1 MPYPFDLP
9 FMQRALAAGLIVGV
23 FAPMIGTFLVQR
35 RMSLI
40 GDGLGHVA
48 FAGVAAGLLAGVWPV
63 WTALAAAVLGALA
76 LEWLRS
82 RGRAAGDLALA
93 LIFYSG
99 IAAGVV
105 LIGLA
110 GSLSANIFAYLFG
123 AILTVDGGELMAIL
137 ALGVGILAV
146 MVAFRRALFAVASDE
161 EWARAAGFPVGFLNA
176 TLAVVTAVAIVA
188 AMRVVGIL
196 LIAALMVLPVAS
208 AQLVARSFRGALA
221 WAVGIGVVSV
231 VAGLSAARMLGLAA
245 GGTIVLVAALVFAV
259 LALARRRGA
268 VAGAASAGWSRD
280 GRPAPAPRA
289 EPEPMEEGGGS

>member
-1 MPYPFDLP
+1 MPYPFELP
-9 FMQRALAAGLIVGV
+9 FMQRALMAGLVVGV

-40 GDGLGHVA
+40 GDGIGHVA
-48 FAGVAAGLLAGVWPV
+48 FAGVAVGLLLRVSPI

-76 LEWLRS
+76 LEWLRA

-105 LIGLA
+105 LVGLA
-110 GSLSANIFAYLFG
+110 GSLSANIFSYLFG
-123 AILTVDGGELMAIL
+123 AILTVDGGELGAIL
-137 ALGVGILAV
+137 ALGVAILAV
-146 MVAFRRALFAVASDE
+146 MVAFRSALFAVAGDE
-161 EWARAAGFPVGFLNA
+161 EWARAAGFPVGLLNSM
-176 TLAVVTAVAIVA
+176 LAVITAVAIVA

-231 VAGLSAARMLGLAA
+231 VGGLSAARVLGLVA

-259 LALARRRGA
+259 LAVAGRRGV
-268 VAGAASAGWSRD
+268 VAPVAS
-280 GRPAPAPRA
+280 
-289 EPEPMEEGGGS
+289 GGGWQPAGPAAPVARTDRPDEGSRS

>member
-1 MPYPFDLP
+1 MPYPFELP
-9 FMQRALAAGLIVGV
+9 FMQRALVAGLVVGV

-40 GDGLGHVA
+40 GDGIGHVA
-48 FAGVAAGLLAGVWPV
+48 FAGVAVGLLFGVWPI
-63 WTALAAAVLGALA
+63 WTALAAAVLGALL
-76 LEWLRS
+76 LEWLRA

-105 LIGLA
+105 VVGLA
-110 GSLSANIFAYLFG
+110 GSLSANIFSYLFG
-123 AILTVDGGELMAIL
+123 AILTVDGEELVAIV
-137 ALGVGILAV
+137 ALGLGVLVVIT
-146 MVAFRRALFAVASDE
+146 AFRSALFAVASDE
-161 EWARAAGFPVGFLNA
+161 EWARAAGYPVGLLNS

-221 WAVGIGVVSV
+221 WAIGIGVVSV
-231 VAGLSAARMLGLAA
+231 VAGLSSARIFGLAPGA
-245 GGTIVLVAALVFAV
+245 TIVLMAALIFAV
-259 LALARRRGA
+259 LAVLRRGTAARMATTGGWPPA
-268 VAGAASAGWSRD
+268 VPAPLSA
-280 GRPAPAPRA
+280 RPA
-289 EPEPMEEGGGS
+289 EEEGRS